1 MTENGINNM
10 KLKVFDE
17 STKSMGVEDRKD
29 MSRKN
34 VKGEMKRDIFIIS
47 KLEVLGMRDSMEKL
61 D

>member
-47 KLEVLGMRDSMEKL
+47 ELEVLGMRDSMEKL

>member
-1 MTENGINNM
+1 M

-47 KLEVLGMRDSMEKL
+47 ELEVLGMRDSMEKL